1 MRRAIWC
8 LVCLTLVLGV
18 CVGAIAQAKG
28 PYTVK
33 MWVFPLGDSNAQK
46 ALFADMVKRF
56 ESQNKDIKVNVQ
68 TMPWSNRE
76 QKLMTALAANRGP
89 DSMYM
94 NSDILLQFAY
104 NNMLLPLDRYLT
116 ADQKNDF
123 FPHTLSINSYEGK
136 VYGVPILQELM
147 TYIYNMDMLK
157 SIGMDAKSLP
167 TTFDEYEAM
176 MSKLAANG
184 MFGLAMDVAA
194 SPIASGYYAQ
204 LWSEG
209 GNPFAPDGKVTIN
222 DATGV
227 KVLERLARWYKNG
240 YLPKDSVT
248 MTEESYGKWLA
259 GQAASFYF
267 SAGYLVG
274 DDLKNVKFTWALGP
288 ILKGAAG
295 AKTDCSIGSF
305 CLTKDSTNPKAAFTW
320 LDFVTNKENS
330 TALNK
335 FSGFLP
341 PRKSIPNIHAA
352 VKGYDVILSQL
363 QYSYSLT
370 SHPVERQ
377 IIPYLI
383 PEIQAALT
391 GAKTAQQAMNDAAAR
406 AHEIIKRYED
416 IKAAQQ

>member
-1 MRRAIWC
+1 MRRVVI
-8 LVCLTLVLGV
+8 VCVCVALALGV
-18 CVGAIAQAKG
+18 CWDAVAA

-33 MWVFPLGDSNAQK
+33 MWLFPLGDSNAQK
-46 ALFADMVKRF
+46 DLFAGMVKRF
-56 ESQNKDIKVNVQ
+56 EAAHKDIKVNVQ
-68 TMPWSNRE
+68 VMPWSNRE

-104 NNMLLPLDRYLT
+104 NNMLLPLTPYLT

-136 VYGVPILQELM
+136 VYGLPILQELM
-147 TYIYNMDMLK
+147 CYIYNLDMLAK
-157 SIGMDAKSLP
+157 IGMDAKGLP

-176 MSKLAANG
+176 MAKLADNG
-184 MFGLAMDVAA
+184 LTGMVMDVAA

-209 GNPFAPDGKVTIN
+209 GNPFAADGTPTIN
-222 DATGV
+222 NAVGV
-227 KVLERLARWYKNG
+227 KVLERLVRSYQKG
-240 YLPKDSVT
+240 YLPKDCVSYS
-248 MTEESYGKWLA
+248 EESYGKWLA
-259 GQAASFYF
+259 GQAASFHF

-274 DDLKNVKFTWALGP
+274 DDLKNVKFSWALGP

-305 CLTKDSTNPKAAFTW
+305 CLTKDSKNPKAAFAW
-320 LDFVTNKENS
+320 LDFVTNRENS
-330 TALNK
+330 TAINK

-341 PRKSIPNIHAA
+341 PRKSIPNIHAG
-352 VKGYDVILSQL
+352 VKGYDVVLSEL
-363 QYSYSLT
+363 QYSYSQT

-377 IIPYLI
+377 IIPFLI

-391 GAKTAQQAMNDAAAR
+391 GAKTPQQALDAAA
-406 AHEIIKRYED
+406 AKAVEIIKRYED